1 VSSARC
7 RFAAGLAAAVWI
19 GGCASAPPPAP
30 PPASAPP
37 PAAVAP
43 PSVRRQTV
51 AVFPFAN
58 HGLAGHERLDFLQE
72 WLPDSLAA
80 ALQSSGEL
88 RVVERRELVK
98 ILEEQKLGASALA
111 SKEGRLRLG
120 KIAGA
125 QTLVFGD
132 FAAIGDVLQ
141 VNARIV
147 DVETGVVLKSAS
159 SHGSV
164 ATARALGEEVS
175 QRLARDL
182 GITMARSAHAS
193 GLTDDRALTEAEL
206 FYQGLDLERQ
216 GQTDAAIE
224 RYRQALEIDPNDG
237 EARARLRKLL
247 AGSR

>member
-1 VSSARC
+1 
-7 RFAAGLAAAVWI
+7 
-19 GGCASAPPPAP
+19 
-30 PPASAPP
+30 
-37 PAAVAP
+37 
-43 PSVRRQTV
+43 
-51 AVFPFAN
+51 VFPFAN

-120 KIAGA
+120 QIAGA

-182 GITMARSAHAS
+182 GITMARRAHAS
-193 GLTDDRALTEAEL
+193 GLTDDRALTGAEL
-206 FYQGLDLERQ
+206 FYQGLDLERR
-216 GQTDAAIE
+216 GETDAAIE
-224 RYRQALEIDPNDG
+224 RYRQALKIDPNDG
-237 EARARLRKLL
+237 EARARLKKLL
-247 AGSR
+247 AGSH